1 MRSRR
6 TATKPPKDSRHTA
19 GSRLEASDRIFIA
32 IVGAAVFSAHRPV
45 TAQIEGSSKWRTAA
59 RIDAGSSGL
68 WASVMTTTSPC
79 CAAKPEIESSGL
91 TSAFGHEL
99 HHRLAVMTRGKLG
112 QAAITVDRDHDLKL
126 ALGVVKRPYRIEFA
140 GERLELAIG
149 RDQDGH
155 AGQCFTPAPP
165 ADREQA

>member
-1 MRSRR
+1 MANRR
-6 TATKPPKDSRHTA
+6 AYR
-19 GSRLEASDRIFIA
+19 RRIER
-32 IVGAAVFSAHRPV
+32 IVGICHDDHIPR
-45 TAQIEGSSKWRTAA
+45 
-59 RIDAGSSGL
+59 
-68 WASVMTTTSPC
+68 

-126 ALGVVKRPYRIEFA
+126 AFRGSQAPVSNRVC